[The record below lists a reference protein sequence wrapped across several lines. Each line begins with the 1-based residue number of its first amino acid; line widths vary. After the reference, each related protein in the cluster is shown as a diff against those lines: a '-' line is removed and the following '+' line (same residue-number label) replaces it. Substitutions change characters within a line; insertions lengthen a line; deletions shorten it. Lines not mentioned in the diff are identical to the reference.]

1 MGYLDVYKYWK
12 SDVFFDSAT
21 RKELAELTDQKE
33 IEDRFY
39 RDLEFGTGGLR
50 GVMGAGTNRM
60 NRYTVGKATLGL
72 GRYLLDAF
80 GEDAKRRGVAIGYDT
95 RNHSESFARITADVF
110 SAMGIRVFLH
120 AHARPV
126 PQLSFSTRYWNCV
139 AGVMITASHNPKEYN
154 GYKVYDE
161 HGGQLVPHQAKEV
174 IACVNAVADYKEIP
188 FAGNRNL
195 IEMLD
200 VTDAFLEE
208 VRRQSRLHGQAETG
222 SKSAEDWRAETDHK
236 RSFAEAGEAAADR
249 KSIYA
254 EAEQA
259 KRDLRI
265 IYTPLHGTGNVPV
278 TKILKDEG
286 FLSLSH
292 VNAQT
297 ISDGDFPTV
306 ISPNPE
312 DRRALE
318 MGIGQAKETDAD
330 LVLGTDPDCDRVG
343 VAVRQNSSY
352 QLMTGNQIGALLMDY
367 VIANT
372 DLTGKKPAVV
382 KTVVTSELGAE
393 IARKHGITVFDTLTG
408 FKFIGEKITQFEAA
422 KNRKTTSEKSGLDNL
437 DSVCIGSGRKN
448 SSCAGS
454 DSKDIA
460 CDYDFLFGYEESY
473 GYLAGTHAR
482 DKDAVV
488 SSLLICEM
496 AAMYKAQGM
505 TLADRLEEIY
515 REYGYYRDALDSFT
529 LKGKDGLERIAGMM
543 TQLRQEGSPF
553 TETKKGV
560 DYEQDVDTGIFGLL
574 PKSNVLRYTLEDD
587 SWIAVRPSGTEPKIK
602 IYYSVKG
609 SGRDAAEARLQELQ
623 GAIRGK
629 LGL

>member
-12 SDVFFDSAT
+12 SDVFFDDAT

-72 GRYLLDAF
+72 GRYLLDTY

-95 RNHSESFARITADVF
+95 RNNSESFARITADVF

-174 IACVNAVADYKEIP
+174 IAYVNAVADYKEIP

-208 VRRQSRLHGQAETG
+208 VRRQSRFHTAYE
-222 SKSAEDWRAETDHK
+222 
-236 RSFAEAGEAAADR
+236 EAGKSDRKNVLEEIEKAAADR
-249 KSIYA
+249 KNNCA
-254 EAEQA
+254 EAERA

-306 ISPNPE
+306 FSPNPE

-318 MGIGQAKETDAD
+318 MGIEQAKETDAD

-343 VAVRQNSSY
+343 VAVRHDGSY
-352 QLMTGNQIGALLMDY
+352 RLMTGNQIGALLMDY

-422 KNRKTTSEKSGLDNL
+422 KNRQTGENTN
-437 DSVCIGSGRKN
+437 SVCCGF
-448 SSCAGS
+448 A
-454 DSKDIA
+454 SKGTA

-496 AAMYKAQGM
+496 AATYKAQGM
-505 TLADRLEEIY
+505 TLVDRLEEIY
-515 REYGYYRDALDSFT
+515 RKYGYYRDALDSFT

-543 TQLRQEGSPF
+543 AQLRREGSPF
-553 TETKKGV
+553 TETKKVV

-609 SGRDAAEARLQELQ
+609 SGRDAADARLQELQ
-623 GAIRGK
+623 GVIRGK
-629 LGL
+629 LGLSVSVTL